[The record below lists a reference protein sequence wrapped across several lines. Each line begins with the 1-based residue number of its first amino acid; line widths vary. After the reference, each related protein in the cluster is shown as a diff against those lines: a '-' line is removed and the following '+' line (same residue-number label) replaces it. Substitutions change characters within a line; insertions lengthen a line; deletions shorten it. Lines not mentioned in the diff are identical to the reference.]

1 MRIAIATWQSRVSP
15 VFDTAGQLLILDV
28 ENGREVYRTE
38 RSILELSL
46 QERVNRLVE
55 LDIDVLLCGAI
66 SRTLANTVAASGIRV
81 IPWLKGDV
89 DRMLCLY
96 LSGKPIDSRFLMPG
110 FGRRRR
116 RFRGPHGKDMTGYLR
131 KHLEENP

>member
-1 MRIAIATWQSRVSP
+1 MRIAIAVWQSRVSP
-15 VFDTAGQLLILDV
+15 VFDSAGQLLILDV

-38 RSILELSL
+38 QSILGLSL

-66 SRTLANTVAASGIRV
+66 SRPLAGMASASGIRV

-89 DRMLCLY
+89 NQMLCLF
-96 LSGKPIDSRFLMPG
+96 LNGKPINSRFLMPG
-110 FGRRRR
+110 LGRHRS
-116 RFRGPHGKDMTGYLR
+116 RFRGSHRKGSARYLGN
-131 KHLEENP
+131 HLEGSS